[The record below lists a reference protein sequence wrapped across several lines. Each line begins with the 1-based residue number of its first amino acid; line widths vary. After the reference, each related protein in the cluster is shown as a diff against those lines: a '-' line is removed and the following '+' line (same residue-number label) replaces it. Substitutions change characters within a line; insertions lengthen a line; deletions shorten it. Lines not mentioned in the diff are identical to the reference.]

1 MGGCRPLLPPMYFN
15 VTVPLNNSALCHY
28 FQSLA
33 NYCMQQ
39 KKWAPQVQH
48 RWNLGVSVQKLIRC
62 LLSDGGQK
70 CLDTLL
76 FPPLYREKWN
86 SMWKAVYP
94 LVLSGL
100 GREEWKSSVVCSEWL
115 WTGGKIKALG
125 SFLIVGLSLSVNQW
139 RAFISW
145 LLQTYQ
151 SFRWPQ
157 LPLRFL
163 AALVRA

>member
-94 LVLSGL
+94 LVTKWFGKGGMKKQCCLQWMTVNWRENKSIRKLSDCWPFSL
-100 GREEWKSSVVCSEWL
+100 CKSMEN
-115 WTGGKIKALG
+115 IY
-125 SFLIVGLSLSVNQW
+125 FLTSSD
-139 RAFISW
+139 
-145 LLQTYQ
+145 
-151 SFRWPQ
+151 
-157 LPLRFL
+157 LPKL
-163 AALVRA
+163 